1 MDFYKEASDLK
12 DEIVRH
18 RRYFHRNAEV
28 GMTLPY
34 TSKYIEKALASYGI
48 ECKRFGGGLVGILGS
63 GDSTVLLRADM
74 DALPMKE
81 QSGEEFTSCS
91 ESTAHTCGHDLH
103 AAMLLGSAKI
113 LSKHRKHLQGRVA
126 FMFQPGEE
134 VLKGCADMIGH
145 GLIDDLAPSAALAI
159 HTGAGRIP
167 PGVFMYNAGGV
178 MMFSADTFR
187 IDISGKGGHGAYS
200 HLSSDP
206 IRIGNS
212 IYSALESLM
221 AKERNPIRRASLSIG
236 RFSGG
241 TAGNVIPESA
251 VIEGS
256 LRTDDSDERER
267 LCKRITEACK
277 QCAES
282 LGGTASVSFT
292 AGVPP
297 LVCDRDLTE
306 RAVSYMREL
315 SVPWRDAV
323 SDLTAAASEDFSLIA
338 EKIPSTYIYLSAGFD
353 DSRGDSLAH
362 DPRVRFNEDVLPIG
376 AAVYSQFAVRFLE
389 DSSKKKR

>member
-1 MDFYKEASDLK
+1 MDFYKEATELTE
-12 DEIVRH
+12 EIVRH
-18 RRYFHRNAEV
+18 RRYFHKNAET

-48 ECKRFGGGLVGILGS
+48 ECKRFGNGLVGILGS

-91 ESTAHTCGHDLH
+91 ESAAHTCGHDLH

-113 LSKHRKHLQGRVA
+113 LSRHREGLRGRVV

-134 VLKGCADMIGH
+134 ILKGCADMIGH
-145 GLIDDLAPSAALAI
+145 GLLRELTPLAAMAL
-159 HTGAGRIP
+159 HTGAGKIP

-178 MMFSADTFR
+178 MMFSADNFR
-187 IDISGKGGHGAYS
+187 IDITGKGGHGAYS

-206 IRIGNS
+206 IRIGNM
-212 IYSALESLM
+212 IYSSLESVL
-221 AKERNPIRRASLSIG
+221 AKERDPIRRASLSIG

-241 TAGNVIPESA
+241 TVGNVVPESA

-256 LRTDDSDERER
+256 LRTDNNGERER
-267 LCKRITEACK
+267 LRERIKSVAEK
-277 QCAES
+277 CAES
-282 LGGTASVSFT
+282 LGGTAKVSFT
-292 AGVPP
+292 ASVPP
-297 LVCDRDLTE
+297 LVCNAELTE
-306 RAVSYMREL
+306 RTVAYLREL
-315 SVPWRDAV
+315 SVPWRDHMPNLA
-323 SDLTAAASEDFSLIA
+323 AAASEDFSLIA
-338 EKIPSTYIYLSAGFD
+338 EKVPSTYFYLSAGFE

-376 AAVYSQFAVRFLE
+376 SAVYSQFAARFLE
-389 DSSKKKR
+389 DASRKHQ